1 MPNFSKNYPNIKSVN
16 TSTKQLT
23 ETNISEN
30 IVKAKNDALNILED
44 FGKSI
49 ENQIEQAVDNVIN
62 SITNTAYQLIKTGKQ
77 IITNV
82 INKFNDVIEF
92 IEQGVDDINTYISNS
107 INTFSKDDIELE
119 LSIDS
124 YIDNEIEQNIIDAEN
139 GIVQNNIIGTIVDET
154 QNMSN
159 VDKRDISQYG
169 DKKQEKIAEIKNK
182 CSEKLVKYA
191 EETSQN
197 KFNESNNIY
206 ESDTKVDLNNLNYNV
221 INIKGIKIT
230 IPNYE

>member
-1 MPNFSKNYPNIKSVN
+1 MNESNEIG
-16 TSTKQLT
+16 
-23 ETNISEN
+23 EEGSEN
-30 IVKAKNDALNILED
+30 ND
-44 FGKSI
+44 
-49 ENQIEQAVDNVIN
+49 
-62 SITNTAYQLIKTGKQ
+62 
-77 IITNV
+77 
-82 INKFNDVIEF
+82 DVIEF

>member
-1 MPNFSKNYPNIKSVN
+1 MPNFSKNYPNIKNVN

-30 IVKAKNDALNILED
+30 VVKAKNDALNILED

-82 INKFNDVIEF
+82 INTFNDVIEF
-92 IEQGVDDINTYISNS
+92 IEQGADDINTYISNS

-139 GIVQNNIIGTIVDET
+139 GVVQDNIIGTIVNET

-159 VDKRDISQYG
+159 VAKRDISQYV
-169 DKKQEKIAEIKNK
+169 DKKQEKITEIKNK

-221 INIKGIKIT
+221 INLKGIKIT
-230 IPNYE
+230 ISNYE